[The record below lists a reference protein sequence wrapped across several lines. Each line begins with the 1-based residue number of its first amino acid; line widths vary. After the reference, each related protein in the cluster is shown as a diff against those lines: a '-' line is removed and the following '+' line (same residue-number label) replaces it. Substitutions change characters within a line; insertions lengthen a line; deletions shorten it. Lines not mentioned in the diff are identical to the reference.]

1 MTLTVTDSDGATSAP
16 VTRRLDPKLV
26 ELTFR
31 TDPVGLKVAVG
42 AAAYP
47 APETLDFAVGS
58 TISVSVESPQ
68 TKSGVSYT
76 FESWS
81 HGKGRSHDLVVPGS
95 DTSYTARFAA
105 PPPSNQDPVAVIS
118 ASDTS
123 GIVPFTVRFEGG
135 DSSDPEGD
143 SLSYRWDLDGDGAY
157 DDSKSSTAT
166 RTFTAPG
173 AHLVRLKVG
182 DGRGGIDADRLTIM
196 AGPQPV
202 GASFSD
208 VPVGYVF
215 YEDIEW
221 LLAEGITEGCDSEGT
236 MFCPTEPVTRGQMAA
251 FLVRYLGLTDPGPGD
266 WFVDDDESL
275 FESEID
281 RLAQAG
287 ITLGC
292 NPPSNDRFC
301 PLESVTRGQMAT
313 FLDRA
318 LDLPEAPSFGFT
330 DIDESVHRAAIN
342 RLAAAEITLGCTDT
356 GFCPELA
363 VSRGQMAAFLH
374 RGAEYR

>member
-1 MTLTVTDSDGATSAP
+1 MT
-16 VTRRLDPKLV
+16 
-26 ELTFR
+26 
-31 TDPVGLKVAVG
+31 
-42 AAAYP
+42 
-47 APETLDFAVGS
+47 
-58 TISVSVESPQ
+58 
-68 TKSGVSYT
+68 
-76 FESWS
+76 
-81 HGKGRSHDLVVPGS
+81 
-95 DTSYTARFAA
+95 
-105 PPPSNQDPVAVIS
+105 PSLIAG
-118 ASDTS
+118 T
-123 GIVPFTVRFEGG
+123 
-135 DSSDPEGD
+135 
-143 SLSYRWDLDGDGAY
+143 
-157 DDSKSSTAT
+157 STATAPTTIRNRAQPT
-166 RTFTAPG
+166 RTFTVPG

-182 DGRGGIDADRLTIM
+182 DGRGGIDADRLTIV

-221 LLAEGITEGCDSEGT
+221 LLAEGITEGCDPEGT

-266 WFVDDDESL
+266 WFVDDDGSL

-356 GFCPELA
+356 WFCPELA

>member
-1 MTLTVTDSDGATSAP
+1 M
-16 VTRRLDPKLV
+16 
-26 ELTFR
+26 
-31 TDPVGLKVAVG
+31 
-42 AAAYP
+42 
-47 APETLDFAVGS
+47 
-58 TISVSVESPQ
+58 
-68 TKSGVSYT
+68 
-76 FESWS
+76 
-81 HGKGRSHDLVVPGS
+81 
-95 DTSYTARFAA
+95 
-105 PPPSNQDPVAVIS
+105 IS

-123 GIVPFTVRFEGG
+123 GIVPFTVRFDGG

-143 SLSYRWDLDGDGAY
+143 SLSYRWDLDGDGSY
-157 DDSKSSTAT
+157 DDSKSSTPT
-166 RTFTAPG
+166 RTFTDPG
-173 AHLVRLKVG
+173 AHLVRLKVA
-182 DGRGGIDADRLTIM
+182 DGRGGVDADRLTIM

-221 LLAEGITEGCDSEGT
+221 LLAEGITEGCDPEGT

-266 WFVDDDESL
+266 WFVDDDGSL

-292 NPPSNDRFC
+292 NPPANDRFC

-318 LDLPEAPSFGFT
+318 LDLPAGALVR
-330 DIDESVHRAAIN
+330 VHRHRQLGAPRRDQQLGRRRDHPRLHRHLVLPRTAGDPRPDGGIPPPRRRVPLN
-342 RLAAAEITLGCTDT
+342 PSNPGSERVRRTHALPSPGLAATPGYSPTQ
-356 GFCPELA
+356 G
-363 VSRGQMAAFLH
+363 
-374 RGAEYR
+374 